1 MALNLIGSQT
11 PTFEWCPPAP
21 TTAGDEAI
29 EVASRAG
36 IVYDP
41 WQQRM
46 LRGTMGETFTGQWVC
61 NEVCLIVG
69 RQNGKGGVLEGREL
83 YGIFVAEE
91 NRILHSAHQQ
101 RTATDMFTRMKR
113 FVESTPEYDA
123 RLFKIVQGK
132 GSEGM
137 IFRHKGQGTGSWR
150 KETELLYVPRTGSAG
165 RGLTKANTVIL
176 DEAMILDSPPIAAL
190 LPTMATIPNW
200 QVWYVASQGDR
211 KLPTESRVL
220 GGVRRRG
227 FQRDKT
233 LFFAE
238 WAAHLKH
245 NSSCP
250 RNEQGIPT
258 DRLDIRADPQT
269 WAKTNPAMGIRI
281 TEGFLR
287 KMIVGGG
294 MPAWDADREFLGVG
308 DYPEDDGWSIFSPEV
323 WASLHDGH
331 STFASGYCVGI
342 DVAHDQST
350 TSISIIGKRSDGL
363 WHVEW
368 VKTEAGTA
376 WAVNYC
382 KRMMGL
388 AKRPVVFV
396 TDKRCPIAN
405 DVKDAVGERRYYA
418 PTSIEWASWCSK
430 IVQLVTETYEL
441 RHRNQYA
448 LTDAAKHVRKKEYAD
463 GSFVF
468 VREDPSGDITPWLAL
483 TLALGG
489 ALVKGT
495 KRGGRA
501 MVAAG

>member
-1 MALNLIGSQT
+1 MLRLIGSQT

-29 EVASRAG
+29 EVAGRAG
-36 IVYDP
+36 IRFDP

-46 LRGTMGETFTGQWVC
+46 LRGSMSETLTGQWVC

-101 RTATDMFTRMKR
+101 RTATDMFTRMKA
-113 FVESTPEYDA
+113 FVEATPEYDS
-123 RLFKIVQGK
+123 RLVKVVQGK

-137 IFRHKGQGTGSWR
+137 LFRHKGQGTGSWR
-150 KETELLYVPRTGSAG
+150 RQTEILYVPRTGSAG

-220 GGVRRRG
+220 GGVRKRG
-227 FQRDKT
+227 YQKAPG

-238 WAAHLKH
+238 WAAHLRH
-245 NSSCP
+245 NANCP
-250 RNEQGIPT
+250 RDKNGIPT
-258 DRLDIRADPQT
+258 DPLDVRADPRT
-269 WAKTNPAMGIRI
+269 WAKTNPAMNIRI
-281 TEGFLR
+281 TQEYLS

-308 DYPEDDGWSIFSPEV
+308 DYPDDEGWSLLSPEI
-323 WASLHDGH
+323 WAAMHDGY
-331 STFASGYCVGI
+331 SGLDSGFCVGI

-350 TSISIIGKRSDGL
+350 SSIAIVGKRSDGL
-363 WHVEW
+363 WHFEW
-368 VKTEAGTA
+368 VKTESGTA
-376 WAVNYC
+376 WVANYC
-382 KRMMGL
+382 KRMMGM
-388 AKRPVVFV
+388 AKKPVVFV
-396 TDKRCPIAN
+396 TDAKCPIAR
-405 DVKDAVGERRYYA
+405 DVENAVGKRRYLT
-418 PTSIEWASWCSK
+418 PTTTDWSMWCAKMLQVVS
-430 IVQLVTETYEL
+430 ETYEA
-441 RHRNQYA
+441 RHRNQTA
-448 LTDAAKHVRKKEYAD
+448 LNEALKHTRKKEYPN

-468 VREDPSGDITPWLAL
+468 VREEPSGDVTPFIAL

-489 ALVKGT
+489 ALTKGT

-501 MVAAG
+501 LVAAG